1 MEQQKHASIHR
12 RADGPILKY
21 RSQVQRFSTTG
32 LAPEKISAITGVPI
46 LILEFHF
53 SREITRGEGVTPLF
67 HKPSAARQPAKQK
80 RSYPSKPFPPGTVV
94 ICGPNGQEITS
105 DGMGNEIR
113 RVKKGFEHLPANIEF
128 LRNCPKPTNGVVES
142 ATGVGHDRPEN

>member
-12 RADGPILKY
+12 RADGPIHKY

-46 LILEFHF
+46 LVLEFHF
-53 SREITRGEGVTPLF
+53 SHEITRGEGVTTLF

-80 RSYPSKPFPPGTVV
+80 RSYPSQPFPPGTIVV
-94 ICGPNGQEITS
+94 CGPNGKEITH
-105 DGMGNEIR
+105 DANGNQVRSI
-113 RVKKGFEHLPANIEF
+113 KKGFEHLPENIEF

-142 ATGVGHDRPEN
+142 ATGVGNDRPEN